1 MTFVNNIKGWW
12 SSRFYQWVSRRNP
25 PSNTKLLTQKN
36 VFIFPTKEG
45 GLFSL
50 LLLLLLLTAINYQ
63 NSLIYI
69 FTFLLGSLFIFSII
83 FCFKNMSG
91 LSISL
96 VKTNECFVGENAEFS
111 FSLKTKENQEIESLR
126 FMLIDEPEKI
136 IDIADSEVASLNLT
150 IKAVKRGK
158 LKLGR
163 LRLET
168 VYPLGLIRAWTWL
181 EFKKEA
187 LVFPMPI
194 EGARDLSSSKQGG
207 EDEGGVF
214 VKGEDELSG
223 IRDYVQGDS
232 LSRIAWKHYASKGEL
247 YVKEFDAVSS
257 STQWLRYYDYLT
269 GDKELRLSNLCFD
282 VLSYSQKGL
291 QFGLELPGT
300 TIEPS
305 IGEAHKQICL
315 RALSVA

>member
-1 MTFVNNIKGWW
+1 
-12 SSRFYQWVSRRNP
+12 
-25 PSNTKLLTQKN
+25 
-36 VFIFPTKEG
+36 
-45 GLFSL
+45 
-50 LLLLLLLTAINYQ
+50 
-63 NSLIYI
+63 
-69 FTFLLGSLFIFSII
+69 
-83 FCFKNMSG
+83 MSG